1 MNTRNGTRKNGGN
14 GVDSQVRNLRIEL
27 SRFQL
32 RLVAA
37 ALLVLCAL
45 ALVGWR
51 LYALQV
57 LRHDA
62 LTERADTNRT
72 AVTPIVPERGEIY
85 DRNGVLLASNYKAYT
100 LEITPAQVQ
109 RPLDE
114 VIDAI
119 ANIVPVTRLDRRRFA
134 RLRANSR
141 SFESLPLLTRL
152 SDADVARL
160 ASQIYHFKGIEIRAR
175 WFRSYPQGRTAAH
188 VIGHIGRINAQEKDA
203 IEASDEVANYRG
215 TQYIGKLG
223 VEKSYETLLHGTT
236 GVDHTEI
243 SASGRAVRPLVTRP
257 AVPGE
262 SIRLSLDIGLQRL
275 AEELFGDHR
284 GALVAI
290 DPSTGEVLAM
300 VSQPSYD
307 PNLFVEGI
315 DQPTWDALNNSLDY
329 PLLNRALRSAYP
341 PGSTYKPFMAL
352 AALETGVRQADTA
365 IMDGGSWTY
374 KGHTFRALHALG
386 RVDLYKSIVKSSNV
400 YYYQLAADLGVD
412 RIHDF
417 MAPLRLGQIT
427 GIDIPGEKPG
437 VLPSKAWKAQT
448 YKTREQQTWYPGET
462 ISLGIGQGYNNFTML
477 QLASATATL
486 AAGGM
491 HRPPHLIQ
499 ARSDP
504 QTGKLVPVPPPDA
517 DDLGYAPEHV
527 AAVLQGMV
535 GVTQE
540 GTSRFVFAGAP
551 YISGG
556 KTGTAQAISIGK
568 DSRYNA
574 AELAER
580 QRDHSV
586 YIGFAPAEAPR
597 IAVAALVENAGF
609 GAAYAA
615 PVVRRVMD
623 YWLAGLVPTDEDITK
638 VVAGKGGA
646 PVDSYPG
653 SFMTTRQRK
662 LAEVAQLSA
671 AH

>member
-1 MNTRNGTRKNGGN
+1 MNTRNGSRKTAGG
-14 GVDSQVRNLRIEL
+14 GVDTPVRNLRIEL

-37 ALLVLCAL
+37 ALAVLCAL

-51 LYALQV
+51 LYTLQV
-57 LRHDA
+57 LRYDT

-100 LEITPAQVQ
+100 LELTPAQLR

-119 ANIVPVTRLDRRRFA
+119 GEIVPVTGLDRRRFA

-152 SDADVARL
+152 SDAEVARL
-160 ASQIYHFKGIEIRAR
+160 ASQIYRFQGVEIRAR
-175 WFRSYPQGRTAAH
+175 WFRSYPQGQTAAH
-188 VIGHIGRINAQEKDA
+188 VIGHIGRINEQEKDA
-203 IEASDEVANYRG
+203 IEARDEVANYRG
-215 TQYIGKLG
+215 TQYIGKIG
-223 VEKSYETLLHGTT
+223 IEKSYESLLHGTT

-243 SASGRAVRPLVTRP
+243 SASGRAIRPLVTQP
-257 AVPGE
+257 AVPGD
-262 SIRLSLDIGLQRL
+262 SIRLSLDIGLQKL
-275 AEELFGDHR
+275 AEWLYGDRR

-290 DPSTGEVLAM
+290 DPRNGEILAM

-307 PNLFVEGI
+307 PNLFVDGI

-352 AALETGVRQADTA
+352 AALETGVRQPDTV
-365 IMDGGSWTY
+365 IMDGGNWTY
-374 KGHTFRALHALG
+374 KGHTFRSIHPLG
-386 RVDLYKSIVKSSNV
+386 RVNLYQSIVKSSNV

-417 MAPLRLGQIT
+417 MQPLGLGQLT
-427 GIDIPGEKPG
+427 GVDIPGEKTG
-437 VLPSKAWKAQT
+437 VLPSRAWKAQV

-477 QLASATATL
+477 QLASAMATL
-486 AAGGM
+486 AAGGTR
-491 HRPPHLIQ
+491 HPPHLIQ
-499 ARSDP
+499 AHSDP
-504 QTGKLVPVPPPDA
+504 QTGELIPVPGPPA
-517 DDLGYAPEHV
+517 EALGYAPEHV

-540 GTSRFVFAGAP
+540 GTSRFVFSGAP

-556 KTGTAQAISIGK
+556 KTGTAQAISIGQ

-586 YIGFAPAEAPR
+586 YIGFAPAEDPQ
-597 IAVAALVENAGF
+597 IAVAAIVENAGF
-609 GAAYAA
+609 GASYAA
-615 PVVRRVMD
+615 PLVRRVMD
-623 YWLAGLVPTDEDITK
+623 YWLAGLVPTEDDMARVI
-638 VVAGKGGA
+638 AGKGGA
-646 PVDSYPG
+646 PVGSYPG
-653 SFMTTRQRK
+653 SFISPRPDIAT
-662 LAEVAQLSA
+662 EVAQLPFRP
-671 AH
+671 